1 MVIDI
6 EERDGICI
14 ILPKGRLV
22 VSTDWE
28 YLRSKSDE
36 IRNRNHRK
44 VLADL
49 AEVDYIDST
58 VISFLVG
65 IYTSV
70 TARSNGRFVL
80 SGANHRVRH
89 ILDLTRLSSVIQI
102 AGDRESGMAILLA
115 ETASA

>member
-6 EERDGICI
+6 EDRDGICI
-14 ILPKGRLV
+14 LRPKGNLV

-36 IRNRNHRK
+36 IRSRNYKK

-49 AEVDYIDST
+49 TEVHYMDST

-70 TARSNGRFVL
+70 TARSNGRFIL
-80 SGANHRVRH
+80 AGANQRVRH
-89 ILDLTRLSSVIQI
+89 ILDLTRLATVITMT
-102 AGDRESGMAILLA
+102 DDFESGLAAIMAEEPPA
-115 ETASA
+115 